1 MDQVCSEQSGSADM
15 SLISFMGRDVD
26 VRWEIAGVRARNQ
39 GYLRGVRVRGSAAAG
54 TAIMLQPFGI
64 GCHHTSEVELGR
76 VHASERVLDEGEGDE
91 C

>member
-1 MDQVCSEQSGSADM
+1 MLRAGSADM

-26 VRWEIAGVRARNQ
+26 VRWEIVEFEHETRLCGEYALGVRGGRDR
-39 GYLRGVRVRGSAAAG
+39 Y
-54 TAIMLQPFGI
+54 MLQPFGI
-64 GCHHTSEVELGR
+64 GATIVEVELGR